1 MERSHHTLDNVVDVG
16 VIPSSRSVSVLINR
30 FARVNA
36 ASELMDGQV
45 WSLPRSVNREETQRD
60 HPQLIKMRIGGT
72 KKFAGDFGGRIWAY
86 GLGEMEFF

>member
-1 MERSHHTLDNVVDVG
+1 MNRFVLAKIENVKESPFVMERSHHTLDNVVDVG
-16 VIPSSRSVSVLINR
+16 VIPSSRSVSVLVNR

-60 HPQLIKMRIGGT
+60 HPQLIKMRIG
-72 KKFAGDFGGRIWAY
+72 
-86 GLGEMEFF
+86 